1 MSQRDFST
9 VAHNQPLGELEVMLG
24 SNGGPVGRKPP
35 DALRRDGRGTAD
47 SARYSL
53 TRNAHAR
60 MRQSLEAGY
69 YLEAIALQDS
79 LICDRLESLIAT
91 SKMKLRWPRWAT
103 L

>member
-1 MSQRDFST
+1 
-9 VAHNQPLGELEVMLG
+9 
-24 SNGGPVGRKPP
+24 
-35 DALRRDGRGTAD
+35 
-47 SARYSL
+47 
-53 TRNAHAR
+53 